1 MAGSEK
7 NQENE
12 DISELQS
19 YSPFML
25 QIFKI
30 FSENPVTF
38 NREIES
44 KVMAEI
50 NAKDCQ
56 SGAD

>member
-12 DISELQS
+12 DISELKS

-30 FSENPVTF
+30 FSENPVAF